1 MGWAPIKIMI
11 ESRQKAR
18 RKENAVKLNG
28 IEEYDGLR
36 RISYVYACAFVSVF
50 FYIFYFICM
59 KHCAECLE
67 ISSHLARFAESKN
80 YFENFIAFE
89 NIYEV
94 MLYVCRAKCPRSV
107 NFKSVSL
114 CLSQFLR
121 NCTKFSV
128 RRSAQ
133 FLTLMSRTRLA
144 FRKIH
149 MIEFAREDTLLHR
162 MFLQLN
168 GGRNSSF

>member
-1 MGWAPIKIMI
+1 MT
-11 ESRQKAR
+11 
-18 RKENAVKLNG
+18 
-28 IEEYDGLR
+28 D
-36 RISYVYACAFVSVF
+36 CAKNIIRVCFT
-50 FYIFYFICM
+50 YFTYMCM

-67 ISSHLARFAESKN
+67 IPSRLARLARFTESKN

-94 MLYVCRAKCPRSV
+94 MPYVCRAKCPRSV

-128 RRSAQ
+128 RRSA
-133 FLTLMSRTRLA
+133 R
-144 FRKIH
+144 
-149 MIEFAREDTLLHR
+149 
-162 MFLQLN
+162 
-168 GGRNSSF
+168 SF